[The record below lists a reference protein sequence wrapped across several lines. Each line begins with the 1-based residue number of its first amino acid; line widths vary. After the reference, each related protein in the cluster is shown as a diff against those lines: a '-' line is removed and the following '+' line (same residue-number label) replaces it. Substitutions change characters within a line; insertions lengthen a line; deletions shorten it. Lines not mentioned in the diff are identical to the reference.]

1 MNIDHEIRQQLDRLL
16 ELKSPRALR
25 ERTILNFARAMA
37 DGEALPYGKVNG
49 NIGERKYYNAQSD
62 WHGNS
67 LFVEVLENVAQL
79 YRDQDLAIKNAND
92 AEARRKR
99 HEERAAL
106 IRKGKG
112 RLVEALEL
120 VDVAEAS
127 LSQVAQFMKIVFAE
141 ERMEFDELPTAS
153 ARVDVTSDGE
163 AVNVPVIYLPD
174 NGRDSND

>member
-1 MNIDHEIRQQLDRLL
+1 
-16 ELKSPRALR
+16 
-25 ERTILNFARAMA
+25 MA
-37 DGEALPYGKVNG
+37 DGEPLPFGREHG
-49 NIGERKYYNAQSD
+49 NVGERSYYNSQKD

-92 AEARRKR
+92 AEARQKR

-112 RLVEALEL
+112 RLVEALDL

-153 ARVDVTSDGE
+153 ARLDVTSDGE
-163 AVNVPVIYLPD
+163 AVAVPVIYLPD
-174 NGRDSND
+174 NGRGNNG